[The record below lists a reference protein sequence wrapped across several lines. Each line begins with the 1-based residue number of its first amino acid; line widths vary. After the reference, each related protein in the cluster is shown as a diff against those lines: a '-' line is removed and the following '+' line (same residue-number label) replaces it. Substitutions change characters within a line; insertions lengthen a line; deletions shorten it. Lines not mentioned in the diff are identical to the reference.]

1 MLRFL
6 KKISSRLS
14 RLSLF
19 QKSQV
24 QLYPAMHEDNVKNFV
39 SFCYKYFE
47 DLLALITFAKN
58 FGVSAD
64 VVSKIFA
71 VENTLQSKINFRV
84 MHLQKVI
91 YYVIVS

>member
-1 MLRFL
+1 
-6 KKISSRLS
+6 
-14 RLSLF
+14 
-19 QKSQV
+19 
-24 QLYPAMHEDNVKNFV
+24 MHEDNVKNFV
-39 SFCYKYFE
+39 SFGYKYFE

-64 VVSKIFA
+64 VVSKIFE